1 MHRGVISICHAFR
14 RLIYHDFLHSA
25 AVAVTEDGKTAVFTD
40 LELYGLGFVDITV
53 PSNPQG
59 LNRLSFLDI
68 GDPMGV
74 AIKDKYALAA
84 VGTYT
89 EESDNY
95 SGCLVIVDMQDPNN
109 PFEVL
114 AAKKDLGG
122 WPVAIFVSPDKKYAA
137 VLLDTLYND
146 GIPSEPG
153 IVLIY
158 DISADDPVDWS
169 LKWNVALTGL
179 PGLRFDTEPS
189 PKYASF
195 DVDNILVVTL
205 QVNNAIVQINAT
217 DGKVLQSH
225 HAGAVN
231 LKNVDLDEDKMIIQT
246 SNQDL
251 RRREPDGVVSLE
263 NTFVIRLCVYI
274 IHSHSI

>member
-1 MHRGVISICHAFR
+1 MHRGVISICHASR

-25 AVAVTEDGKTAVFTD
+25 VVAVTEDGKTAVFAD
-40 LELYGLGFVDITV
+40 LYLYGLGFVDITV

-84 VGTYT
+84 VGT
-89 EESDNY
+89 EENDDY
-95 SGCLVIVDMQDPNN
+95 SGCLVVVDMQDPNN